1 MQIHYRLH
9 GDDNVA
15 QLKRFIFIVLLDLD
29 RKEALRDHIFFS
41 FYFEHQTF
49 CIESS
54 SLSLEGIPTCPSLFL
69 IVKGQSSDERGNLLP
84 VHGPG

>member
-29 RKEALRDHIFFS
+29 RKEALSRPFF
-41 FYFEHQTF
+41 FPFILNIKHFVLNLPLCHQK
-49 CIESS
+49 
-54 SLSLEGIPTCPSLFL
+54 GIPTSPSLFL
-69 IVKGQSSDERGNLLP
+69 IVKGQSSDEIGN
-84 VHGPG
+84 